1 MTRTPTATS
10 LPAPGDAAP
19 LTGVLL
25 DHPNWSIFWDKRYA
39 VWRAAEDD
47 PSSSRYA
54 ESPDLAEVIAYITA
68 CP

>member
-10 LPAPGDAAP
+10 LPAPGDAAS
-19 LTGVLL
+19 LTHVLL
-25 DHPNWSIFWDKRYA
+25 DHPSWSIFWDKRYA

-47 PSSSRYA
+47 PGSSRYA